1 MKETFRILCVVWVAL
16 GLVVGNLQAQ
26 QLPQFSQYMFN
37 GLHINPAYAGYKG
50 EHYIQSTYRS
60 QWVDF
65 PGAPKTFT
73 ATGDFSANEGRMGF
87 GASFMTDQFGPA
99 KTNAIMA
106 SYAYR
111 IQTGEDSYLGL
122 GASAGAI
129 EYAIDGSLFNPG
141 DLDDPDVPQGVLN
154 AFTPNL
160 NTGVFFHT
168 PRFYAGVSAYNLVG
182 RQKLADE
189 GLALAYHNLH
199 YYVTM
204 GGLFPLSEKVQ
215 FKPSFLVRH
224 SDTGPTNVDLN
235 GMVLFVER
243 IWVGASY
250 RTNVKVNSGLPEDL
264 SSRNAL
270 SFILELFALDNLR
283 LGYAYDLQNNV
294 LSGLRNNSHE
304 FSVGYYIAPRK
315 VNMKNPRWF

>member
-1 MKETFRILCVVWVAL
+1 MKETFRILCLVWVAL
-16 GLVVGNLQAQ
+16 GLVVGNVHSQ

-65 PGAPKTFT
+65 PGAPRTFT
-73 ATGDFSANEGRMGF
+73 ATGDFSANEGRMGI

-99 KTNAIMA
+99 KTNAIMG

-129 EYAIDGSLFNPG
+129 EYAIDGSLFSPG

-168 PRFYAGVSAYNLVG
+168 PRFYAGVSAFNLVG
-182 RQKLADE
+182 RKKLEDE

-204 GGLFPLSEKVQ
+204 GGLFTLSDQVQ

-250 RTNVKVNSGLPEDL
+250 RTNVKVNSGLPDNL

-270 SFILELFALDNLR
+270 SFILELFAMENLR
-283 LGYAYDLQNNV
+283 LGYAYDVQNNV